1 MGGAMDLATGA
12 KNTFVMMERRTK
24 SGESK
29 IVADCSYP
37 LTGMGCVRR
46 IYTDLAV
53 LEITPAGVKVLERVE
68 GLSFEALQA
77 ATDVLLL
84 R

>member
-1 MGGAMDLATGA
+1 
-12 KNTFVMMERRTK
+12 MEHRTK

-29 IVADCSYP
+29 IVVDCSYP

-46 IYTDLAV
+46 IDADLAV
-53 LEITPAGVKVLERVE
+53 LEITPDGVKVLDCVE

-77 ATDVLLL
+77 TTDML

>member
-1 MGGAMDLATGA
+1 
-12 KNTFVMMERRTK
+12 MMAQRTQ

-29 IVADCSYP
+29 IVAACRYP
-37 LTGMGCVRR
+37 LTGIGCVRR
-46 IYTDLAV
+46 IDTDLAV
-53 LEITPAGVKVLERVE
+53 LEITPDGVKVLDCVE

-77 ATDVLLL
+77 ATDVRLL

>member
-1 MGGAMDLATGA
+1 
-12 KNTFVMMERRTK
+12 MMEHRTK

-46 IYTDLAV
+46 LNTDLAV
-53 LEITPAGVKVLERVE
+53 LEVTPDGVKVLDCVE
-68 GLSFEALQA
+68 GLSFEDLQA
-77 ATDVLLL
+77 ATAVRLL